1 MQCFEVIRV
10 SDHLVLLDCSLLSLL
25 LLLSLVSRG
34 FLAPVLDDDCA
45 VINAAYDILN
55 VVLPLELALGEGT
68 LEEATLLVAQLPEL
82 VVSPDEERAI
92 VESGHTVTATTSQI
106 VDAQWLVL
114 VHVNEA

>member
-1 MQCFEVIRV
+1 MSLF
-10 SDHLVLLDCSLLSLL
+10 LLLSLL
-25 LLLSLVSRG
+25 SRG
-34 FLAPVLDDDCA
+34 FLPPVLNNDRA
-45 VINAAYDILN
+45 VIYAAYDILN
-55 VVLPLELALGEGT
+55 VVLPLELTLGEGA

-92 VESGHTVTATTSQI
+92 VESGHTVTATTGQI